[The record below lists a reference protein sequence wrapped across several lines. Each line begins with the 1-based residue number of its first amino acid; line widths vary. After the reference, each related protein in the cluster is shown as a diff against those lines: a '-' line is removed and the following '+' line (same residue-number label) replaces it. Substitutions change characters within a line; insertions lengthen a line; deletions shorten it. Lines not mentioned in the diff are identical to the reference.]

1 MNQIEIKNTVEK
13 LIETFLK
20 AGRVCLDLRKK
31 GLIKKIKSDNTPVS
45 NGDLE
50 VNEIITKKNFGINT

>member
-1 MNQIEIKNTVEK
+1 MNKIEIKNTVEK

-45 NGDLE
+45 K
-50 VNEIITKKNFGINT
+50 IIYLINF